1 MCSIYSPLPKT
12 LNLSEHGLKKGGL
25 LFFCIHQMTKIHL
38 DAFCSCSQSLHWILP
53 LSLGL
58 LTYFLSF
65 YLLCKRYI
73 SCTDSVV
80 ALAESFLR
88 SQVVSVLL
96 CIDNI
101 GRCSLMTIAGAPGS
115 IPYWCSPTSLSGPA
129 QYVWICLSLCTLG
142 VWPLMDFLLQGMV
155 LPWSLGDT
163 CVSADDGGRCRQHSD
178 VMGWWCWVGEMVH
191 LGGISWTS
199 CHVPCFSPASSTTSL
214 GALSLVCWGQLADWQ
229 STSAYSVVPGD
240 TREVIPMHCKGV
252 RCRHPLE
259 RRKQLCEPCA
269 LCLTCKG
276 LGVLCDR
283 SASFFCLPEGK
294 QTWGTNE
301 TCPSMAMPCWC
312 TYPWQPL
319 LGSVWV
325 MQLLLEFH
333 TGAPLAVATSATLG

>member
-1 MCSIYSPLPKT
+1 MCSIYSPLPKP

-25 LFFCIHQMTKIHL
+25 LFLCIHQMTKFHL

-65 YLLCKRYI
+65 YLLCERYI

-88 SQVVSVLL
+88 SQIVSVLL

-163 CVSADDGGRCRQHSD
+163 CVSADDGGGVDSTQMSRGGGAEWRK
-178 VMGWWCWVGEMVH
+178 WCTLEASPGH
-191 LGGISWTS
+191 LVVCHASLLPPAPLLLGPFPLCAGDSWQIGKALLLILWYLGTQERSYPCTARVWGAGILWRGGSS
-199 CHVPCFSPASSTTSL
+199 CVSP
-214 GALSLVCWGQLADWQ
+214 
-229 STSAYSVVPGD
+229 
-240 TREVIPMHCKGV
+240 
-252 RCRHPLE
+252 
-259 RRKQLCEPCA
+259 
-269 LCLTCKG
+269 
-276 LGVLCDR
+276 VLC
-283 SASFFCLPEGK
+283 
-294 QTWGTNE
+294 
-301 TCPSMAMPCWC
+301 
-312 TYPWQPL
+312 
-319 LGSVWV
+319 VWPV
-325 MQLLLEFH
+325 K
-333 TGAPLAVATSATLG
+333 V